1 MVQNK
6 SNFLRFISYL
16 KPYRLRVFES
26 GFIMFI
32 NSALNLPAPLLMMY
46 IIDDVLVDKNK
57 NMLTIL
63 CGVSFILICFKL
75 MSGFMQSLILEN
87 IHQRVILDI
96 QKNIFNHI
104 HRLDYSC
111 FEKFQTGYLT
121 NRIIQDVNNTQS
133 LFADTFLSMAR
144 NSLTL
149 FIGITAV
156 YIIHW
161 KLALLSTF
169 IFPLFILSL
178 MFFYK
183 KIRLLNKQVREK
195 SAKVSSIV
203 QESLSAYYV
212 VKSFI
217 TEKYESR
224 KFFRAKKLF
233 IKQLI
238 KTFIF
243 GSYAGIVNG
252 IIVASAPL
260 ILLWY
265 GGMEIMNNNLTL
277 GQFIAFNTFLSYLF
291 GPARSLLSIN
301 LSIQKSLASVERIF
315 EILDIPIKIKDSNS
329 PLNIDI
335 KGMIEFKNVQF
346 SFDGKKNVLEDVNL
360 KIKPGEMVSIIGPS
374 GSGKTTLVNLI
385 PRFYDPNYGSI
396 FIDGVDIK
404 NISLKSLRR
413 QIGIVHQDTFLF
425 SNSILENIKYGNR
438 NTSFEEIKKAAT
450 IADAH
455 RFIIEL
461 PDKYETIIGERGAK
475 LSGGQKQRIAIARAI
490 IKNPKILILDEAIS
504 WLDNNSIETLKESLR
519 FLRKKC
525 TIILITHRRA
535 IIENFYRIVVLEKG
549 KVFEK
554 LDEIN
559 SLQIFES
566 YN

>member
-1 MVQNK
+1 
-6 SNFLRFISYL
+6 
-16 KPYRLRVFES
+16 
-26 GFIMFI
+26 
-32 NSALNLPAPLLMMY
+32 
-46 IIDDVLVDKNK
+46 
-57 NMLTIL
+57 
-63 CGVSFILICFKL
+63 
-75 MSGFMQSLILEN
+75 
-87 IHQRVILDI
+87 
-96 QKNIFNHI
+96 
-104 HRLDYSC
+104 
-111 FEKFQTGYLT
+111 
-121 NRIIQDVNNTQS
+121 
-133 LFADTFLSMAR
+133 
-144 NSLTL
+144 
-149 FIGITAV
+149 
-156 YIIHW
+156 
-161 KLALLSTF
+161 
-169 IFPLFILSL
+169 
-178 MFFYK
+178 
-183 KIRLLNKQVREK
+183 
-195 SAKVSSIV
+195 
-203 QESLSAYYV
+203 
-212 VKSFI
+212 
-217 TEKYESR
+217 
-224 KFFRAKKLF
+224 
-233 IKQLI
+233 
-238 KTFIF
+238 
-243 GSYAGIVNG
+243 
-252 IIVASAPL
+252 
-260 ILLWY
+260 
-265 GGMEIMNNNLTL
+265 
-277 GQFIAFNTFLSYLF
+277 
-291 GPARSLLSIN
+291 
-301 LSIQKSLASVERIF
+301 
-315 EILDIPIKIKDSNS
+315 
-329 PLNIDI
+329 
-335 KGMIEFKNVQF
+335 
-346 SFDGKKNVLEDVNL
+346 
-360 KIKPGEMVSIIGPS
+360 MVSIIGPS